1 MKKRERDRHRALMA
15 RLGRHLEIS
24 LDSLRPRRIRT
35 RSARYA
41 AALGETLGL
50 IARPRC
56 CVWCRRR
63 RRLQRHHWDY
73 AEPLNVSFLCPDCHA
88 LADLMVARAQS
99 A

>member
-1 MKKRERDRHRALMA
+1 MKNRKRDRHRALLA
-15 RLGRHLEIS
+15 RLTRHLEIS
-24 LDSLRPRRIRT
+24 IDALRPRRIRT

-50 IARPRC
+50 ITRPRC

-73 AEPLNVSFLCPDCHA
+73 AEPLNVSFLCADCHA
-88 LADLMVARAQS
+88 VADVMVMRAQS